1 MSPSRLVLDS
11 HLDGV
16 DWAALTA
23 LVDAIPQLAWIA
35 DASGNI
41 NWYNRRWYD
50 YTGTDF
56 NQMRGWGWQKVH
68 HPAHVDR
75 VVARIKTSFETGA
88 PWEDTF
94 PLRGKDGAY
103 RWFLSRALPVRN
115 ASGQITHWYGTNTD
129 ITESKEI
136 ENALRQSEERLNLL
150 ASIVHS
156 SDDIIISKN
165 LDGIISSWN
174 SGAERVFGYTAA
186 DAVGQPITIIIPEDR
201 HAEERE
207 ILSKIRRGER
217 IDHFETIRKRK
228 DGTQIVVS
236 LTVSPVRNSDGVI
249 VGASKI
255 ARDITE
261 QKQSQERIAM
271 LAREAEHRSKN
282 LLANVLAM
290 VNLSRAE
297 TIDELKRSIQ
307 GRIQALANVHSL
319 FAATRWIG
327 AELTQFVNQE
337 IAPYSAGAENRV
349 RVSGPQ
355 MLLQPDI
362 AQAVA
367 VVVHELATN
376 AAKYGALSTDHAR
389 VDLTWNVTDGKLQ
402 LIWAETGGPK
412 VNRPSRKGFGSRIID
427 RMVAELKGTANFD
440 WRPEGV
446 VCRITL
452 PL

>member
-1 MSPSRLVLDS
+1 MSDN

-16 DWAALTA
+16 DWAALAA

-35 DASGNI
+35 DASGDI

-56 NQMRGWGWQKVH
+56 EQMQGWGWQKVH
-68 HPAHVDR
+68 HPEHVDR
-75 VVARIKTSFETGA
+75 VVAKIKMSFETGT

-94 PLRGKDGAY
+94 PLRGKDGTY
-103 RWFLSRALPVRN
+103 RWFLSRALPFRD
-115 ASGQITHWYGTNTD
+115 AAGQIIRWYGTNTD
-129 ITESKEI
+129 ITERKEM
-136 ENALRQSEERLNLL
+136 ESALRHSEEQLNLL

-156 SDDIIISKN
+156 TDDIIVSKN

-174 SGAERVFGYTAA
+174 KGAERVFGYTAA
-186 DAVGQPITIIIPEDR
+186 EAIGQPITMIIPENR

-207 ILSKIRRGER
+207 ILSKIRHGER
-217 IDHFETIRKRK
+217 IEHFETIRQRK

-236 LTVSPVRNSDGVI
+236 LTVSPVKNSDGVI

-255 ARDITE
+255 ARDITD
-261 QKQSQERIAM
+261 QKQIQERISV

-282 LLANVLAM
+282 LLANVNAM
-290 VNLSRAE
+290 VNLSRAD
-297 TIDELKRSIQ
+297 TVDELKQSVQ

-327 AELTQFVNQE
+327 AELTPILKQE
-337 IAPYSAGAENRV
+337 FAPYSAEVDNRV
-349 RVSGPQ
+349 RMSGPQ
-355 MLLQPDI
+355 VLLEPDL

-367 VVVHELATN
+367 IVIHELATN
-376 AAKYGALSTDHAR
+376 AAKYGALSTNHGCID
-389 VDLTWNVTDGKLQ
+389 VTWSDADRKLQ
-402 LIWAETGGPK
+402 LVWAETNGPR
-412 VNRPSRKGFGSRIID
+412 VVPPSRAGFGSKIIQV
-427 RMVAELKGTANFD
+427 MAAERTGTASFD
-440 WRPEGV
+440 WRPEGM
-446 VCRITL
+446 VCRIIL